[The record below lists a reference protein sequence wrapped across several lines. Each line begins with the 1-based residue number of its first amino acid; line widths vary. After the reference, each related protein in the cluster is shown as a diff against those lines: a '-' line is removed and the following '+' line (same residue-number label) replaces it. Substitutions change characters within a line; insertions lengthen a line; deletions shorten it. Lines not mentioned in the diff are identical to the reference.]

1 MSFGFGNMEI
11 VSGLDESSCKEEAR
25 WIWEKNK

>member
-25 WIWEKNK
+25 LDLGEE